1 MESDQ
6 KKSNGKI
13 KWCVIAGC
21 LLLAAAAILIIG
33 RKAGTAERVEDPAL
47 VSLEEPVVQKEDFKA
62 IVESNIAVQGT
73 VRECAYF
80 RVEAGRSVCFIVS
93 MTVDVDA
100 VLHGEVDAASIRIVS
115 ASGYTDTDV
124 GDAFP
129 VRDGLLD
136 CEPGAF
142 LYYGFD
148 HEISREEL
156 EERIRNNTLTEVL
169 NAVPVKKGD
178 CFFIP
183 SGFHPKAHRK
193 SASNAVLPARAA
205 VLGNVGGN
213 ALGNA
218 LFGDAGKIVNARH
231 RIERGDH
238 FHTQGIHLPL
248 DEHFADGLHR
258 LLQSGYPAILQRAA
272 QQAAVNAPLAAPGA

>member
-21 LLLAAAAILIIG
+21 LLLAAVAILVFS
-33 RKAGTAERVEDPAL
+33 RRSELAERVEDPTL
-47 VSLEEPVVQKEDFKA
+47 ISLEEPVLQEEDFKA

-136 CEPGAF
+136 CEPGTQSVF
-142 LYYGFD
+142 VV
-148 HEISREEL
+148 SRVPEDSL
-156 EERIRNNTLTEVL
+156 WDIGGKTMSAHKFGDYTYRLRCSLRHNTLVTGDLTL
-169 NAVPVKKGD
+169 N
-178 CFFIP
+178 
-183 SGFHPKAHRK
+183 
-193 SASNAVLPARAA
+193 
-205 VLGNVGGN
+205 
-213 ALGNA
+213 
-218 LFGDAGKIVNARH
+218 
-231 RIERGDH
+231 
-238 FHTQGIHLPL
+238 L
-248 DEHFADGLHR
+248 DEIAE
-258 LLQSGYPAILQRAA
+258 
-272 QQAAVNAPLAAPGA
+272 

>member
-136 CEPGAF
+136 CEPGTQSVF
-142 LYYGFD
+142 VV
-148 HEISREEL
+148 SRVPEDSMWDIGGKTMSAHKFGDYTYRL
-156 EERIRNNTLTEVL
+156 RCSLQDNTLVT
-169 NAVPVKKGD
+169 GD
-178 CFFIP
+178 
-183 SGFHPKAHRK
+183 
-193 SASNAVLPARAA
+193 L
-205 VLGNVGGN
+205 
-213 ALGNA
+213 AL
-218 LFGDAGKIVNARH
+218 D
-231 RIERGDH
+231 
-238 FHTQGIHLPL
+238 L
-248 DEHFADGLHR
+248 DEIAE
-258 LLQSGYPAILQRAA
+258 
-272 QQAAVNAPLAAPGA
+272 

>member
-47 VSLEEPVVQKEDFKA
+47 VSLEEPVLQKEDFKA

-136 CEPGAF
+136 CEPGTQSVF
-142 LYYGFD
+142 VV
-148 HEISREEL
+148 SRVPEDSMWDIGGKTMSAHKFGDYTYRL
-156 EERIRNNTLTEVL
+156 RCSLQDNTLVTGDLTL
-169 NAVPVKKGD
+169 N
-178 CFFIP
+178 
-183 SGFHPKAHRK
+183 
-193 SASNAVLPARAA
+193 
-205 VLGNVGGN
+205 
-213 ALGNA
+213 
-218 LFGDAGKIVNARH
+218 
-231 RIERGDH
+231 
-238 FHTQGIHLPL
+238 L
-248 DEHFADGLHR
+248 DEIAE
-258 LLQSGYPAILQRAA
+258 
-272 QQAAVNAPLAAPGA
+272 

>member
-80 RVEAGRSVCFIVS
+80 RVEVGRSVCFIVS

-136 CEPGAF
+136 CEPGTQSVF
-142 LYYGFD
+142 VV
-148 HEISREEL
+148 SRVPEDSMWDIGGKTMSAYKFGDYTYRL
-156 EERIRNNTLTEVL
+156 RCSLQDNTLVTGDLTL
-169 NAVPVKKGD
+169 N
-178 CFFIP
+178 
-183 SGFHPKAHRK
+183 
-193 SASNAVLPARAA
+193 
-205 VLGNVGGN
+205 
-213 ALGNA
+213 
-218 LFGDAGKIVNARH
+218 
-231 RIERGDH
+231 
-238 FHTQGIHLPL
+238 L
-248 DEHFADGLHR
+248 DEIAE
-258 LLQSGYPAILQRAA
+258 
-272 QQAAVNAPLAAPGA
+272 

>member
-6 KKSNGKI
+6 KKPNAKI
-13 KWCVIAGC
+13 KWGVIAGC

-136 CEPGAF
+136 CEPGTQSVFVVSRVPEDSMWDIGGKTMSAHKF
-142 LYYGFD
+142 GDYTYRLRCSLQD
-148 HEISREEL
+148 SALVSDDLVLKLDEISE
-156 EERIRNNTLTEVL
+156 
-169 NAVPVKKGD
+169 
-178 CFFIP
+178 
-183 SGFHPKAHRK
+183 
-193 SASNAVLPARAA
+193 
-205 VLGNVGGN
+205 
-213 ALGNA
+213 
-218 LFGDAGKIVNARH
+218 
-231 RIERGDH
+231 
-238 FHTQGIHLPL
+238 
-248 DEHFADGLHR
+248 
-258 LLQSGYPAILQRAA
+258 
-272 QQAAVNAPLAAPGA
+272 

>member
-21 LLLAAAAILIIG
+21 LLLAAVAILVFS
-33 RKAGTAERVEDPAL
+33 RRSELAERVEDPTL
-47 VSLEEPVVQKEDFKA
+47 ISLEEPVLQEEDFKA

-93 MTVDVDA
+93 MTVDVDT

-115 ASGYTDTDV
+115 ASCYTDTDV

-136 CEPGAF
+136 CVPGTQSVFVISRIPEDSAWDIGGKTMSAHKF
-142 LYYGFD
+142 GDYTYRLRCSLQDGALVSD
-148 HEISREEL
+148 DLVLKLDEISE
-156 EERIRNNTLTEVL
+156 
-169 NAVPVKKGD
+169 
-178 CFFIP
+178 
-183 SGFHPKAHRK
+183 
-193 SASNAVLPARAA
+193 
-205 VLGNVGGN
+205 
-213 ALGNA
+213 
-218 LFGDAGKIVNARH
+218 
-231 RIERGDH
+231 
-238 FHTQGIHLPL
+238 
-248 DEHFADGLHR
+248 
-258 LLQSGYPAILQRAA
+258 
-272 QQAAVNAPLAAPGA
+272 

>member
-136 CEPGAF
+136 CEPGVQSVF
-142 LYYGFD
+142 V
-148 HEISREEL
+148 ISRVPE
-156 EERIRNNTLTEVL
+156 
-169 NAVPVKKGD
+169 NAAWDIGGKTM
-178 CFFIP
+178 
-183 SGFHPKAHRK
+183 SAHK
-193 SASNAVLPARAA
+193 
-205 VLGNVGGN
+205 
-213 ALGNA
+213 
-218 LFGDAGKIVNARH
+218 FGDYTYRLRCSLRDGALVT
-231 RIERGDH
+231 GD
-238 FHTQGIHLPL
+238 LALDL
-248 DEHFADGLHR
+248 DEIAE
-258 LLQSGYPAILQRAA
+258 
-272 QQAAVNAPLAAPGA
+272 

>member
-21 LLLAAAAILIIG
+21 LLLAAVAILVFS
-33 RKAGTAERVEDPAL
+33 RRSELAERVEDPTL
-47 VSLEEPVVQKEDFKA
+47 ISLEEPVLQEEDFKA

-93 MTVDVDA
+93 MTVDVDT

-136 CEPGAF
+136 CVPGTQSVF
-142 LYYGFD
+142 V
-148 HEISREEL
+148 ISRIPEDSAWDIGGKTMSAHKFGDYTYRL
-156 EERIRNNTLTEVL
+156 RCSLQDNTLVTGDLTL
-169 NAVPVKKGD
+169 N
-178 CFFIP
+178 
-183 SGFHPKAHRK
+183 
-193 SASNAVLPARAA
+193 
-205 VLGNVGGN
+205 
-213 ALGNA
+213 
-218 LFGDAGKIVNARH
+218 
-231 RIERGDH
+231 
-238 FHTQGIHLPL
+238 L
-248 DEHFADGLHR
+248 DEIAE
-258 LLQSGYPAILQRAA
+258 
-272 QQAAVNAPLAAPGA
+272 

>member
-47 VSLEEPVVQKEDFKA
+47 VSPEEPVVQKEDFKA

-136 CEPGAF
+136 CEPGTQSVF
-142 LYYGFD
+142 VV
-148 HEISREEL
+148 SRVPEDSMWDIGGKTMSAHKFGDYTYRL
-156 EERIRNNTLTEVL
+156 RCSLQDNTLVTGDLTL
-169 NAVPVKKGD
+169 N
-178 CFFIP
+178 
-183 SGFHPKAHRK
+183 
-193 SASNAVLPARAA
+193 
-205 VLGNVGGN
+205 
-213 ALGNA
+213 
-218 LFGDAGKIVNARH
+218 
-231 RIERGDH
+231 
-238 FHTQGIHLPL
+238 L
-248 DEHFADGLHR
+248 DEIAE
-258 LLQSGYPAILQRAA
+258 
-272 QQAAVNAPLAAPGA
+272 

>member
-21 LLLAAAAILIIG
+21 LLLAAVAILVFS
-33 RKAGTAERVEDPAL
+33 RRSELAERVEDPTL
-47 VSLEEPVVQKEDFKA
+47 ISLEEPVLQEEDFKA

-136 CEPGAF
+136 CVPGTQSVF
-142 LYYGFD
+142 V
-148 HEISREEL
+148 ISRIPEDSAWDIGGKTMSAHKFGDYTYRL
-156 EERIRNNTLTEVL
+156 RCSLQDNTLVTGDLTL
-169 NAVPVKKGD
+169 N
-178 CFFIP
+178 
-183 SGFHPKAHRK
+183 
-193 SASNAVLPARAA
+193 
-205 VLGNVGGN
+205 
-213 ALGNA
+213 
-218 LFGDAGKIVNARH
+218 
-231 RIERGDH
+231 
-238 FHTQGIHLPL
+238 L
-248 DEHFADGLHR
+248 DEIAE
-258 LLQSGYPAILQRAA
+258 
-272 QQAAVNAPLAAPGA
+272 

>member
-47 VSLEEPVVQKEDFKA
+47 VSLEEPVLEKEDFKA

-80 RVEAGRSVCFIVS
+80 RVEVGSSVCFIVS

-136 CEPGAF
+136 CEPGTQSVF
-142 LYYGFD
+142 VV
-148 HEISREEL
+148 SRVPEDSMWDIGGKTMSAHKFGDYTYRL
-156 EERIRNNTLTEVL
+156 RCSLQDNTLVTGDLTL
-169 NAVPVKKGD
+169 N
-178 CFFIP
+178 
-183 SGFHPKAHRK
+183 
-193 SASNAVLPARAA
+193 
-205 VLGNVGGN
+205 
-213 ALGNA
+213 
-218 LFGDAGKIVNARH
+218 
-231 RIERGDH
+231 
-238 FHTQGIHLPL
+238 L
-248 DEHFADGLHR
+248 DEIAE
-258 LLQSGYPAILQRAA
+258 
-272 QQAAVNAPLAAPGA
+272 

>member
-1 MESDQ
+1 MESNQ
-6 KKSNGKI
+6 KKTNAKI
-13 KWCVIAGC
+13 KWGVIAGC
-21 LLLAAAAILIIG
+21 LLIAAAAILIIG

-47 VSLEEPVVQKEDFKA
+47 VSLEEPVLQKEDFKA

-136 CEPGAF
+136 CEPGVQSVFVISRVPENAAWDIGGKTMSAHKF
-142 LYYGFD
+142 GDYTYRLRCSLQDGALVSD
-148 HEISREEL
+148 DLVLKLDEISE
-156 EERIRNNTLTEVL
+156 
-169 NAVPVKKGD
+169 
-178 CFFIP
+178 
-183 SGFHPKAHRK
+183 
-193 SASNAVLPARAA
+193 
-205 VLGNVGGN
+205 
-213 ALGNA
+213 
-218 LFGDAGKIVNARH
+218 
-231 RIERGDH
+231 
-238 FHTQGIHLPL
+238 
-248 DEHFADGLHR
+248 
-258 LLQSGYPAILQRAA
+258 
-272 QQAAVNAPLAAPGA
+272 

>member
-80 RVEAGRSVCFIVS
+80 RVEVGRSVCFIVS

-136 CEPGAF
+136 CEPGTQSVF
-142 LYYGFD
+142 VV
-148 HEISREEL
+148 SRVPEDSMWDIGGKTMSAHKFGDYTYRL
-156 EERIRNNTLTEVL
+156 RCSLQDNTLVTGDLTL
-169 NAVPVKKGD
+169 N
-178 CFFIP
+178 
-183 SGFHPKAHRK
+183 
-193 SASNAVLPARAA
+193 
-205 VLGNVGGN
+205 
-213 ALGNA
+213 
-218 LFGDAGKIVNARH
+218 
-231 RIERGDH
+231 
-238 FHTQGIHLPL
+238 L
-248 DEHFADGLHR
+248 DEIAE
-258 LLQSGYPAILQRAA
+258 
-272 QQAAVNAPLAAPGA
+272 

>member
-21 LLLAAAAILIIG
+21 LLLAAVAILVFS
-33 RKAGTAERVEDPAL
+33 RRSELAERVEDPTL
-47 VSLEEPVVQKEDFKA
+47 ISLEEPVLQEEDFKA

-136 CEPGAF
+136 CEPGTQSVF
-142 LYYGFD
+142 VV
-148 HEISREEL
+148 SRVPEDSMWDIGGKTMSAHKFGDYTYRL
-156 EERIRNNTLTEVL
+156 RCSLQDNTLVTGDLTL
-169 NAVPVKKGD
+169 N
-178 CFFIP
+178 
-183 SGFHPKAHRK
+183 
-193 SASNAVLPARAA
+193 
-205 VLGNVGGN
+205 
-213 ALGNA
+213 
-218 LFGDAGKIVNARH
+218 
-231 RIERGDH
+231 
-238 FHTQGIHLPL
+238 L
-248 DEHFADGLHR
+248 DEIAE
-258 LLQSGYPAILQRAA
+258 
-272 QQAAVNAPLAAPGA
+272 